1 MSNYVSYT
9 GDGVVTNFP
18 ITFEYAR
25 PTDLRVYVGGVSVS
39 FAIEGSD
46 AVVTPAPSG
55 TVLIQRVTD
64 IINPVVEFTNSSSL
78 YAENVNDA
86 LDQCR
91 FAIEDL
97 GVIVGSGGVPSGGGG
112 GTSNV
117 PNPTAATQFIS
128 SDPSGGGF
136 IWAVKTKA
144 QMQTLLEINPAGT
157 SDSRLPNPTGANSF
171 LLVNAAGN
179 AYALTSVA
187 AVKTLLGVPTVTL
200 PTIAGRANHVLMTD
214 GSGSSYV
221 LNDATSVRSALG
233 LGSAAQ
239 ANLGT
244 AVGNVVQ
251 LVSSGSGP
259 ALPAISGIN
268 LTGVAKEPVTAIF
281 QRTTAFTTSVG
292 SFGGYAIMSQG
303 LSAVGT
309 PPSWAAVAS
318 TGITLQPGTYQVQA
332 DYVSGGGF
340 GSDAKTARVTTAGG
354 TVTGNATMAGPLD
367 VDAPNVRDSVESFFT
382 VSVATELR
390 LEMGGG
396 AAGPHTMNWQ
406 RLRITKIV

>member
-39 FAIEGSD
+39 FTIEGSD

-97 GVIVGSGGVPSGGGG
+97 GVIVGSGGVTGGGG

-117 PNPTAATQFIS
+117 PNPTAATQFIA

-157 SDSRLPNPTGANSF
+157 TDTRLPNPSGANSF
-171 LLVNAAGN
+171 LLVNGAGN
-179 AYALTSVA
+179 AYALTTVA
-187 AVKTLLGVPTVTL
+187 AVKALLEIPTVNL
-200 PTIAGRANHVLMTD
+200 PAIAGRASHVLMTD
-214 GSGSSYV
+214 GSGSTYV
-221 LNDATSVRSALG
+221 LNDPTSVRSALG

-239 ANLGT
+239 SNIGT

-268 LTGVAKEPVTAIF
+268 LTGIAKEPVTAIF

-309 PPSWAAVAS
+309 PPSWASVAS
-318 TGITLQPGTYQVQA
+318 TGITLQPGTYQVRA
-332 DYVSGGGF
+332 DYVSGGGQ
-340 GSDAKTARVTTAGG
+340 GTDAKTARVTTAGG
-354 TVTGNATMAGPLD
+354 TVTGNNTLAGPLD
-367 VDAPNVRDSVESFFT
+367 VDPVGTRDSVESFFT
-382 VSVATELR
+382 VTVATELR

-396 AAGPHTMNWQ
+396 TAGPHTMNWQ